1 MSTSTAQDLPGPARG
16 PRDEH
21 REPRQGRLLHGVVPR
36 PGLPRH
42 GRVGWPGAHLVRAY
56 DDGGCVD
63 RRRAT
68 REKRYKVPYLLPV
81 LTYASHEKNRD
92 PRKQGEAKSLPP
104 SEKVYTLAVQGP
116 RIVVGAADRS
126 VLIYDSRFV
135 KLRIVNG
142 RSRSARSLGIH
153 RSIPLRAQ
161 YPPTGT

>member
-1 MSTSTAQDLPGPARG
+1 MNIGSHAKAVSCMEWSHDLGSLVTGGWDGRVHIWCVRMTTAAVWIGGG
-16 PRDEH
+16 PR
-21 REPRQGRLLHGVVPR
+21 GK
-36 PGLPRH
+36 
-42 GRVGWPGAHLVRAY
+42 
-56 DDGGCVD
+56 
-63 RRRAT
+63 
-68 REKRYKVPYLLPV
+68 KRYKVPYLLPV

-135 KLRIVNG
+135 KLRIVKG